1 MLHSWADDTVL
12 ERERDRERER
22 CALIADAFGDAAA
35 ASAAAAAVQF
45 GTDEM
50 LWRCDLA
57 SAGMASSEQMK
68 CYGGAI
74 WPRPAW
80 RALSPS
86 ASARAARRAGGI
98 RRPCGICL
106 KGK

>member
-1 MLHSWADDTVL
+1 MPHSWADDTVL

-57 SAGMASSEQMK
+57 SAGMAR
-68 CYGGAI
+68 AI
-74 WPRPAW
+74 AERI
-80 RALSPS
+80 
-86 ASARAARRAGGI
+86 RAG
-98 RRPCGICL
+98 RAPCGRHPASPVRNL
-106 KGK
+106 SKR